1 MISTGNR
8 NNQMSYDTKLAD
20 RIREYLVEVPK
31 LKIEEKKMFS
41 GLAFMVNNKMCI
53 NVSHDKLMCR
63 FDPDLQEEVSEK
75 NGYEPMIMKGKELK
89 GYCYVEPIGF
99 KSKKDFEYWL
109 NLCLDYN
116 KRAKIFKK
124 EKVNNEPGYRGH
136 SPLLLFDNF

>member
-1 MISTGNR
+1 
-8 NNQMSYDTKLAD
+8 MSYDTKLAD
-20 RIREYLVEVPK
+20 RIREYLVEFPK

-41 GLAFMVNNKMCI
+41 GLAFMINDKMCV
-53 NVSHDKLMCR
+53 NVSGDKLMCR

-75 NGYEPMIMKGKELK
+75 TGYEPMVMKGKELK

-116 KRAKIFKK
+116 KTAKSSKK
-124 EKVNNEPGYRGH
+124 KK
-136 SPLLLFDNF
+136 